1 MLNMFM
7 KTLRDRRIFLLGWA
21 LGLLLLSYSVTIFF
35 PAFND
40 TMLDSL
46 TQDIPAAMQGF
57 IGQIDNLKQIDTY
70 LATQVFETNL
80 PIVLS
85 VMAILLAVGLT
96 IGEEDKGQLRTLIS
110 LPLSRRKI
118 VAGKWLAMLVVALGA
133 ALANT
138 AGIYLALWQ
147 IGESADPM
155 ALFYM
160 TLMTWLLMVALAT
173 IIFAIGIATGSR
185 AVTLVIGVVLVVG
198 SYLLTIFSQ
207 GVEWLRAYEGLS
219 LLHYFPAT
227 DIAQGTVEIGNFL
240 VYAGLIVAA
249 LVATL
254 VIFPRRDIKS

>member
-1 MLNMFM
+1 
-7 KTLRDRRIFLLGWA
+7 
-21 LGLLLLSYSVTIFF
+21 
-35 PAFND
+35 
-40 TMLDSL
+40 MLDSL

-147 IGESADPM
+147 IGESADSM